1 MIRRNSIVG
10 IAALVAI
17 VVCAFAAANASA
29 EQKAFSC
36 QTGVT
41 PLEYKDAHCVTV
53 VPTAEATLGLKELG
67 SGVAITATNAK
78 TASGT
83 TAAEPSILAG
93 TVSGIETE
101 LKCTGLEGTGTL
113 TNATSSVTGSGT
125 LIYTGCS
132 VLKPAGKSC
141 VVGNSGKITTKALT
155 ASDVGLASNKLKFSP
170 TTGTEFTKIKI
181 ESCTVAP
188 LNAEFLVSG
197 TVTGNTSG
205 ATTTTSVATVKSEKT
220 LTFAG
225 NPAGLGG
232 AITIST
238 ASPANPVVLH

>member
-1 MIRRNSIVG
+1 MIRRKSIVG
-10 IAALVAI
+10 IAALLALVI
-17 VVCAFAAANASA
+17 CAFAAANASA
-29 EQKAFSC
+29 EQKAFTC
-36 QTGVT
+36 AEGGTT
-41 PLEYKDAHCVTV
+41 FTDAHCVTSGTG
-53 VPTAEATLGLKELG
+53 PFGLTVIPET
-67 SGVAITATNAK
+67 STAITATNAK

-83 TAAEPSILAG
+83 TAAEASILAG

-113 TNATSSVTGSGT
+113 TNATSSVSGNGT

-141 VVGNSGKITTKALT
+141 VVGNSSKITTKALT
-155 ASDVGLASNKLKFSP
+155 ATDVGLAANKLKFSP

-181 ESCTVAP
+181 ESCTVAA
-188 LNAEFLVSG
+188 LNNEFIVSG
-197 TVTGNTSG
+197 TVIGNTSG
-205 ATTTTSVATVKSEKT
+205 ATTTTTVAGVKAEKT

-225 NPAGLGG
+225 NVAGLGG

-238 ASPANPVVLH
+238 ASPAHPVVLN